1 MYCGEY
7 KSHEQW
13 SLTFR
18 CPFWLELWTNVRPAG
33 CGPWWESAQA
43 SRWCGVSCKESWD
56 WPRVCP
62 CCRTAAMCIRLYEAA
77 ALLRSERKHFTTL
90 NTLGLQNQL
99 KSLFCNAAYS
109 YALMFETQVCT
120 LTSLTCWASR
130 MTLWFRMWLKSSG
143 SVETEAFGALSATDT
158 ICTGTTCVWLT
169 NSYYCLKVWLSKF
182 FLFLLKDM
190 NTFSQ

>member
-1 MYCGEY
+1 MYDLLVVVLDENQHRRVGGAEFPV
-7 KSHEQW
+7 KSLETGPVFVRAVGQLPCV
-13 SLTFR
+13 SDCTRRQL
-18 CPFWLELWTNVRPAG
+18 FWDL
-33 CGPWWESAQA
+33 
-43 SRWCGVSCKESWD
+43 
-56 WPRVCP
+56 
-62 CCRTAAMCIRLYEAA
+62 
-77 ALLRSERKHFTTL
+77 RKHFTTL

-99 KSLFCNAAYS
+99 KSLFCSAAFS

-143 SVETEAFGALSATDT
+143 SVETEAFGALSSTDT

-182 FLFLLKDM
+182 F
-190 NTFSQ
+190 